1 MLDPLF
7 TYSLARP
14 SDDGSSFSVHPLVH
28 VWALQR
34 QDEKQQR
41 TNKAQAARL
50 LNGIF
55 SLFGDHTD
63 LTPATQMV
71 IATIFAHVFV
81 FSTHLSLDGIGDE
94 DPSIISSLHNIGDE
108 CMRYALFS
116 QAFRLRSLVVR
127 WYQINHEWEKYPII
141 PFSDNLLGL
150 TCMSIGGNEPAESLF
165 TPSWKIFCPARHPPT
180 FIQLSNLAASFD
192 AQGRLGKAI
201 SCLEQVIGGR
211 LDIGEDAGCDFLEM
225 SIFQSDEK
233 FQIWRFSSEKKTT
246 ALSFKNCGGGNR
258 SDSYISLWLH
268 SEIRIAQEIN
278 HNLNYSYYFS
288 SCVISSP
295 LSCRLF
301 SLPQ

>member
-14 SDDGSSFSVHPLVH
+14 SDDRSSFSVHPLVH
-28 VWALQR
+28 VWALKR

-50 LNGIF
+50 LNEIF

-201 SCLEQVIGGR
+201 SCLEQVI
-211 LDIGEDAGCDFLEM
+211 EDAW
-225 SIFQSDEK
+225 I
-233 FQIWRFSSEKKTT
+233 
-246 ALSFKNCGGGNR
+246 
-258 SDSYISLWLH
+258 
-268 SEIRIAQEIN
+268 
-278 HNLNYSYYFS
+278 
-288 SCVISSP
+288 
-295 LSCRLF
+295 
-301 SLPQ
+301 